1 MSNIVSKNFGFSTP
15 FLRGYNCLKLPVV
28 DDAGNPVWPE
38 MFGTDRIDALRDAVG
53 PRQFSAQMMLEY
65 ISPQR
70 VRLDPGALGIYED
83 EFDMRTAR
91 IGEYSITGACAYW
104 DPSGGRRKSDGSVCV
119 ILYRDDKNRRAFIH
133 DVVYLTVDD
142 DDLHPLAR
150 QCDMVLDFIR
160 RRGMRRIAI
169 ETNGIG
175 GGLPEIM
182 RDVAARRGENICVQK
197 ISNSRAKDDRILDAI
212 EPMLAS
218 GRLHAHARVGRTPLF
233 SEMMGWSPLG
243 GGMHVHDDGLDAVAG
258 AILTTPVAVR
268 PLGAVG
274 HTFSANT
281 NFKV

>member
-1 MSNIVSKNFGFSTP
+1 MSNIVSENFGFSTP
-15 FLRGYNCLKLPVV
+15 FLRGYNCLKLPVI
-28 DDAGNPVWPE
+28 DEDGNPAWPE
-38 MFGTDRIDALRDAVG
+38 VFDIDRIDELRRAVG
-53 PRQFSAQMMLEY
+53 PRHFSAQMMLEY

-70 VRLDPGALGIYED
+70 VRLDPGALRIYED
-83 EFDMRTAR
+83 EFDARTAR
-91 IGEYSITGACAYW
+91 IGEYGISGACVYW

-119 ILYRDDKNRRAFIH
+119 MLYRDDKNRHAFIH
-133 DVVYLTVDD
+133 DVMYMTVGDD
-142 DDLHPLAR
+142 ELHPLAR
-150 QCDMVLDFIR
+150 QCDMVLDFMR
-160 RRGMRRIAI
+160 RHGMRRITV

-182 RDVAARRGENICVQK
+182 RDVAARRAENICVQK

-233 SEMMGWSPLG
+233 SEMIGWSPLG
-243 GGMHVHDDGLDAVAG
+243 GGAHDDGLDAVAG
-258 AILTTPVAVR
+258 AILTAPVAVR
-268 PLGAVG
+268 PLGAAR